1 MVCSYRFVGS
11 GHGPRRTVAGLFVQ
25 AMSLAWARCSLAA
38 VLVALGLALLLPG
51 CRISPVPPV
60 AESATASVPD
70 AKPPVA
76 GMPALTV
83 ADARA
88 GEADGVLRFTVSL
101 SAAAAEPVTVSYA
114 TKDGTAT
121 AGEDYQSTGGTL
133 TFAAESNQARPVE
146 VPISDDRIDEGDETF
161 TLQLSE
167 PHGAMLAVGVATGT
181 ITDDDARSITVEPND
196 DDESESAA
204 LELAALQV
212 TGGASATY
220 PAFAADIHHYALTC
234 HDATTLRVTAQ
245 ASSSA
250 VSLTLLRDNP
260 NDNHTSAGSLDLQ
273 VNVNRDHDIVI
284 ELGEGGD
291 TATYVVHCL
300 PADFPD
306 IVVLTKA
313 EDVSE
318 GLLFMAPQYKIAG
331 GEWLSFL
338 AIVDNNGVPRFHL
351 AGRTGSWD
359 FRPVR
364 HPIVVNGQEVRYL
377 HGRTLFSKDL
387 QVIEA
392 EIPWSNHNNIHD
404 FLINEDGNF
413 VGISHDPAN
422 RDFSDFNDSNGNPY
436 SVDEP
441 VHDSVI
447 REFTMSASVKLVWRS
462 WTHRNTLT
470 LSDCTQDGFPTRYA
484 FINSIQFIDDGIVAS
499 VRGCNQVIRI
509 ERSESVLTKTT
520 WKLGGT
526 DPAADPDSDSD
537 AEYLEI
543 VDDPAGEF
551 CGQHTA
557 LLTERDTVMLFDN
570 GVQCSGPRKDKK
582 RFTRVVEYDIS
593 SGTEARLVN
602 EYRPPPEYGVSA
614 LKGSVQDLGG
624 RWLISWGVRN
634 RSQVA
639 ANETIA
645 VSEIELGPDGGT
657 ARELL
662 HLHMSKD
669 GKTAS
674 TYRVHRSPEVDL
686 PLNLP

>member
-38 VLVALGLALLLPG
+38 VLVALGLGLLLPG
-51 CRISPVPPV
+51 CRISPIPS
-60 AESATASVPD
+60 AEESATASVPD
-70 AKPPVA
+70 AKPPAA

-114 TKDGTAT
+114 SKDGTAT

-167 PHGAMLAVGVATGT
+167 PHGATLADAEATGT
-181 ITDDDARSITVEPND
+181 IADDDGASSITVEPND

-250 VSLTLLRDNP
+250 VSLTLLRDDP
-260 NDNHTSAGSLDLQ
+260 SDNHTSAGSLDLQ

-284 ELGEGGD
+284 ELHAGGD

-300 PADFPD
+300 PESLPD

-318 GLLFMAPQYKIAG
+318 GLLFMAPRYKIAG
-331 GEWLSFL
+331 GGWSFHL
-338 AIVDNNGVPRFHL
+338 AIVDNNGVPRFHRAL
-351 AGRTGSWD
+351 DNGAMD

-377 HGRTLFSKDL
+377 LGRTLFSKDL

-392 EIPWSNHNNIHD
+392 EIPWSNHKNNHD
-404 FLINEDGNF
+404 FLITEDGNF

-470 LSDCTQDGFPTRYA
+470 LSDCERGTFPGNYA
-484 FINSIQFIDDGIVAS
+484 FINSLQFIDDGIVAS
-499 VRGCNQVIRI
+499 SRGCAEVIRI
-509 ERSESVLTKTT
+509 ERAESILSKTT

-526 DPAADPDSDSD
+526 DPGSDSD

-543 VDDPAGEF
+543 VNDPAGEF

-557 LLTERDTVMLFDN
+557 RLTERDTVMLFDN
-570 GVQCSGPRKDKK
+570 GVGCSGPRKEEA

-593 SGTEARLVN
+593 SGTEARLIN
-602 EYRPPPEYGVSA
+602 EYRPPPEQGVSTSM
-614 LKGSVQDLGG
+614 GSVQDLDG
-624 RWLISWGVRN
+624 RWVISWGIRHDA
-634 RSQVA
+634 QVSLS
-639 ANETIA
+639 ERIA
-645 VSEIELGPDGGT
+645 VSEIELDPNGGA

-662 HLHMSKD
+662 HLHMSHD
-669 GKTAS
+669 GKPAF
-674 TYRVHRSPEVDL
+674 TYRVNRSPEVDL